1 TALRKVVAK
10 ASMAGIPVPALSAAL
25 AYFDDYRRAR
35 GTTNLTQAQ
44 RDLFGAHTFHRL
56 DRDGVFHHRWPAV

>member
-1 TALRKVVAK
+1 VVAK
-10 ASMAGIPVPALSAAL
+10 AVLAGLPVPALSAAL

-44 RDLFGAHTFHRL
+44 RDLFGAHTFKRL
-56 DRDGVFHHRWPAV
+56 DREGTFHHKWPAVG